1 MFRRKVSGI
10 SRENLDKTLLTRPQ
24 NDDVSE
30 ENLLNSQTSV
40 FWVK

>member
-1 MFRRKVSGI
+1 MTVFRRKVSGI
-10 SRENLDKTLLTRPQ
+10 SRGNVDKTLLTRPQ

-30 ENLLNSQTSV
+30 ENSQTSV